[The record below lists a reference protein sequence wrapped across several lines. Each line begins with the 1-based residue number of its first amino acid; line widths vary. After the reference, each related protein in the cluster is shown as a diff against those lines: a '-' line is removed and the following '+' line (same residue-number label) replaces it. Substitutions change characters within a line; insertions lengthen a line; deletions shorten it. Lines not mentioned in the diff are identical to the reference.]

1 LLQVVLVGLAG
12 ALVLAAAAG
21 ARRSEAALPRFLA
34 ANRTMDAAV
43 LVLPDDPLDDL
54 AQARRRLAALPEVQ
68 QVFRL
73 TGALILAGV
82 DPNDPGRWHRQLGA
96 VALDPGGSLAFGRP
110 IVVASHS
117 GWAPGGW
124 P

>member
-110 IVVASHS
+110 IVVASHR

>member
-1 LLQVVLVGLAG
+1 
-12 ALVLAAAAG
+12 
-21 ARRSEAALPRFLA
+21 
-34 ANRTMDAAV
+34 
-43 LVLPDDPLDDL
+43 VLPDDPLDDL

>member
-124 P
+124 H